1 MKLTQIEVEN
11 FRCFEK
17 ITLDLHPDL
26 TVLIAPNGGGKT
38 SILDALRIAVW
49 PFVKAFDL
57 GSQTGKSATIQT
69 EDVRRI
75 KGDSGEME
83 PRVPSTVR
91 VSGNLLSGKNDLKH
105 WVLSREKLTPRSNTL
120 MDAGAKSLTNYGKT
134 LQRRVRSFEEVTL
147 PLMAYLG
154 TGRLWYQGRYHGK
167 ADEKSLNQ
175 DIFSRTWAYQN
186 CITASSSYKQFEDW
200 FVWVYKSYMEHQ
212 IHTMEDEISPEDDVR
227 PFKEAIAVVQKAVN
241 EITQH
246 ATGWKNLT
254 YRTSLK
260 QLAMSHPDHGLMPLS
275 FLSDGLR
282 NTVVMVAD
290 LAFRCIRLNPYLG
303 ESAALET
310 SGIVM
315 IDEVDMFLHP
325 GWQQTIIG
333 SLQRA
338 FPNLQFVVTTHS
350 PQVLT
355 TVKSESIRI
364 LKQAHSTETGSVS
377 VSVESPTI
385 QSRGVASS
393 DILAWLMD
401 LDPTPD
407 VEEARCLSA
416 YRGLIQKGYA
426 ETPEGM
432 KLRKTLIEHFGET
445 HHEILECNRLI
456 RLADMRQTMK
466 SKLPKAGK
474 REAVKKG
481 A

>member
-1 MKLTQIEVEN
+1 MKLTQIEIEN

-17 ITLDLHPDL
+17 LSLDLHPEL

-49 PFVKAFDL
+49 PYVKAFDL
-57 GSQTGKSATIQT
+57 GSQTGKSATIQI

-75 KGDSGEME
+75 KGGSGEME

-91 VSGNLLSGKNDLKH
+91 VSGNLLSEENDFKH

-120 MDAGAKSLTNYGKT
+120 MDTGAKSLTTYGKA
-134 LQRRVRSFEEVTL
+134 LQKKVRDFEAVTL

-167 ADEKSLNQ
+167 ADEKSLNR

-212 IHTMEDEISPEDDVR
+212 IHTLENEISPEDDAR
-227 PFKEAIAVVQKAVN
+227 AFKDAIAVVQKAVN
-241 EITQH
+241 EVSQH

-260 QLAMSHPDHGLMPLS
+260 QLAMSHPDHGIMPLS
-275 FLSDGLR
+275 LLSDGLR

-303 ESAALET
+303 ENAALET

-338 FPNLQFVVTTHS
+338 FPKLQFVVTTHS

-355 TVKSESIRI
+355 TVKSECIRL
-364 LKQAHSTETGSVS
+364 LKQTLNPKSGSVS
-377 VSVESPTI
+377 ISVEHPVI
-385 QSRGVASS
+385 QSKGMASS

-407 VEEARCLSA
+407 VEEARWLSQ
-416 YRGLIQKGYA
+416 YKQLIQKGVH
-426 ETPEGM
+426 ETPDAISLRD
-432 KLRKTLIEHFGET
+432 KLVHHFGQT
-445 HHEILECNRLI
+445 HHEILECDRLI
-456 RLADMRQTMK
+456 RLAAMKRSMK
-466 SKLPKAGK
+466 SKLQGVGK
-474 REAVKKG
+474 NDA
-481 A
+481 